1 METKTKKL
9 ISFCIFW
16 SLLLL
21 IRAQA
26 QVPDSFPSPLSPAD
40 RPINIYLVD
49 IPTNFDDGYYWP
61 TLTQSINNTVAIH
74 QVVNKTL
81 GRAIEPI
88 HPVWGKIL
96 TGGAILAFNVAYTY
110 LPGGT
115 AWQHQEAHRAI
126 MHYRGIT
133 SYNQANEF
141 RFFKK
146 RIGTLQ
152 VSDEELGNFKRD
164 YPAEFIRNKGVGH
177 EAQLEMIEQLK
188 KDAFYYGTPGYR
200 DIVPNLL
207 NTYIVI
213 NYVNEFKKKDY
224 DRDIDLRNQGELTPD
239 VRDISGV
246 EFTPWV
252 YDLFRPDEPFNQ
264 RGNNGGMHPYGSGVD
279 RYIGNEDLT
288 TEEKDYLK
296 KQGRLVWLNLASPAT
311 FGFARFKA
319 ISPFNSQP
327 FHWNVSLVHNLVSFG
342 HVVDYNIYLQQ
353 NKWNLFL
360 TYHNYK
366 NQQKHFPGVD
376 IEVHRYP
383 VKNMFVSGAIGM
395 WRQPK
400 DQLFRSEG
408 GKTGSIIRL
417 GLASR
422 LSNKFEYF
430 VEGDYKTDGWVS
442 GHVALEPLGQ
452 LRLGL
457 NWLY

>member
-1 METKTKKL
+1 MDHKIRKSVHL
-9 ISFCIFW
+9 GILLF
-16 SLLLL
+16 LLLTGQA
-21 IRAQA
+21 RAQVA
-26 QVPDSFPSPLSPAD
+26 DSFPSPLRPED
-40 RPINIYLVD
+40 RPINLFLVD

-61 TLTQSINNTVAIH
+61 TFTQSINNTVAVH

-81 GRAIEPI
+81 GRLLEPV
-88 HPVWGKIL
+88 HPFWGKVL
-96 TGGAILAFNVAYTY
+96 TGGAILVFNVGYTY

-133 SYNQANEF
+133 SYNQANDF

-146 RIGTLQ
+146 RIATLQ

-164 YPAEFIRNKGVGH
+164 YPAEFIRNKGAGH
-177 EAQLEMIEQLK
+177 EAQLEVIEQLK

-200 DIVPNLL
+200 DVVPNLL
-207 NTYIVI
+207 NTLITI
-213 NYVNEFKKKDY
+213 QYVNEFRKKDY
-224 DRDIDLRNQGELTPD
+224 DKDIDERNKQELTPE

-252 YDLFRPDEPFNQ
+252 YDLFRPDEPFQ
-264 RGNNGGMHPYGSGVD
+264 LRGNNGGTHPYGAGVD

-288 TEEKDYLK
+288 DEEQDFLE
-296 KQGRLVWLNLASPAT
+296 KQGRLVWLNLVSPAT
-311 FGFARFKA
+311 FGFPRFRA

-342 HVVDYNIYLQQ
+342 HVLDYNLYLQQ

-366 NQQKHFPGVD
+366 NQRKHFPGFD
-376 IEVHRYP
+376 FEVHRYR
-383 VKNMFVSGAIGM
+383 VKNMFLSASVGV

-408 GKTGSIIRL
+408 GNMGSIFRL

-422 LSNKFEYF
+422 LSDKFEYF
-430 VEGDYKTDGWVS
+430 LEGDYKTEGWVS

-452 LRLGL
+452 FRFGL